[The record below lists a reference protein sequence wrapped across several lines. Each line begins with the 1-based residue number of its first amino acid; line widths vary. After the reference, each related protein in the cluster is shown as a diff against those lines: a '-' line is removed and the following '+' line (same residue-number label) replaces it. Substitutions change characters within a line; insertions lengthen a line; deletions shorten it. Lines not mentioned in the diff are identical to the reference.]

1 MRRMA
6 IVTFLIVVAVVVAVA
21 ATTGGDGEG
30 RGKRAPALPRQV
42 LVPPR
47 VDIRALRGKPAVIN
61 FWASWCRPC
70 KREAPDLERLS
81 HSLAGKARL
90 VGIDWGDSAD
100 GARAF
105 IRRYHWTFP
114 NLRDGSNTV
123 GNRFGLLGL
132 PTTFIL
138 DSKGRIAV
146 KIAGPQTVR
155 RVEAA
160 LRSVH

>member
-1 MRRMA
+1 MRRLV
-6 IVTFLIVVAVVVAVA
+6 IITLLIVVAVVVAVA
-21 ATTGGDGEG
+21 ATAGGGGEG
-30 RGKRAPALPRQV
+30 GGKPAPALPRQV

-47 VDIRALRGKPAVIN
+47 VEIGALRGKPAVIN

-70 KREAPDLERLS
+70 KREAPDFERLS
-81 HSLAGKARL
+81 HSIAGTARM
-90 VGIDWGDSAD
+90 VGINWGDSAD

-114 NLRDGSNTV
+114 NLRDGNNAV
-123 GNRFGLLGL
+123 GNRFGLVGL